1 MDLVEVG
8 ATEEVAA
15 GAADQ
20 LASTLR
26 QAAGAVGAED
36 GVMFSGHWTGIDH
49 RFWRVQGLRF
59 RLHLE

>member
-20 LASTLR
+20 LAAGFG
-26 QAAGAVGAED
+26 QAGGAVGAED
-36 GVMFSGHWTGIDH
+36 GVMFQRQHALGWKGSGGG
-49 RFWRVQGLRF
+49 F
-59 RLHLE
+59 